1 MHSIFGRAAGGA
13 ETPLDAEAI
22 GISKDL
28 SMNKTVNVKSII
40 RAELLDV

>member
-1 MHSIFGRAAGGA
+1 MPKRS
-13 ETPLDAEAI
+13 